1 MKIIQNLPN
10 TGNPP
15 QQTPLSQMIHTT
27 TEHKLAA
34 IKYLTNRLLTYPI
47 KDSEK

>member
-1 MKIIQNLPN
+1 MPN

-15 QQTPLSQMIHTT
+15 QQIPLPRMIHTT
-27 TEHKLAA
+27 PEHKLAA
-34 IKYLTNRLLTYPI
+34 IKYLATRLLTYPI